1 MFLWGNHGQIW
12 AVLWAITFSGE
23 SRVLSGHY
31 EKYPLMSKSVR
42 GEMQFIRKIWSKFQ
56 AMKFWQKIITIVLIL
71 SVIGAF
77 TGPSESSD
85 SSNTVT
91 TQSEKSLRK

>member
-1 MFLWGNHGQIW
+1 
-12 AVLWAITFSGE
+12 
-23 SRVLSGHY
+23 
-31 EKYPLMSKSVR
+31 MSKSVR

-56 AMKFWQKIITIVLIL
+56 AMKLWQKIITIVLIL